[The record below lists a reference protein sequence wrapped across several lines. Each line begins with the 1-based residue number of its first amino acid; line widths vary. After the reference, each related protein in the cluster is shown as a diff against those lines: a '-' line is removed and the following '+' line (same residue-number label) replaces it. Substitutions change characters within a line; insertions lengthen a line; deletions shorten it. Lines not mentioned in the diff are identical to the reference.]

1 MRPYIHER
9 LKLLHLYYRIM
20 NSCIGA
26 AKKIA
31 KDLKITYLYVI
42 TDDAEFIDEVIQ
54 SLPNV
59 QTQIATSDRKLLK
72 LLRAKE
78 IRVKKLANPP
88 LGGIDIMN
96 QAREL
101 LISAWGEGALT
112 IEDRILCVIRTD
124 IEALVTFE
132 VKDIGITS
140 IKDLVEDRIDLKIL
154 EAAFNIATQIAREG
168 REGKPAGALLVL
180 GDSENVMKNSRSLI
194 INPFEG
200 HDKSGRYLLD
210 TKNIAT
216 IKEFALLDGA
226 LVVDGEGY
234 AIAAGRYIVGV
245 SWDLYLQGGLGG
257 RHLAGASITK
267 TTKAISIV
275 ISSTGTI
282 RAFKD
287 GEEIYR
293 MGTN

>member
-1 MRPYIHER
+1 
-9 LKLLHLYYRIM
+9 M

-31 KDLKITYLYVI
+31 KDLDITYLYVI
-42 TDDAEFIDEVIQ
+42 TNNAEFIDGIIH
-54 SLPNV
+54 SIPNI
-59 QTQIATSDRKLLK
+59 QTQIATSDHALHK
-72 LLRAKE
+72 LLRDKE
-78 IRVKKLANPP
+78 IRVKKLSKPP

-96 QAREL
+96 QAKEL
-101 LISAWGEGALT
+101 LISAWGEGVLT
-112 IEDRILCVIRTD
+112 IEDRILCVICTD
-124 IEALVTFE
+124 IDALVTFE

-140 IKDLVEDRIDLKIL
+140 IKELVKDRIDLKVL

-168 REGKPAGALLVL
+168 REGKPAGALIVL
-180 GDSENVMKNSRSLI
+180 GDSENVMKNSRALI

-200 HDKSGRYLLD
+200 HDKSGRNLLD
-210 TKNIAT
+210 TRNIAT

-226 LVVDGEGY
+226 LVVDNDGF

-293 MGTN
+293 IGTN